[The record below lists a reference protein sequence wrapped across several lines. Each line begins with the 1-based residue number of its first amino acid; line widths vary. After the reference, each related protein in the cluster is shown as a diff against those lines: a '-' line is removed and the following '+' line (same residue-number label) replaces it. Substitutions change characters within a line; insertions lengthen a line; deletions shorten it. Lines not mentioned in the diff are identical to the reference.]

1 MAILVVVEQE
11 INVTRRITTA
21 ADRKPAMPAA
31 VPPDAVLDKEAKSTL
46 QAVSM
51 ILDDLRHCIKRP
63 SFSLDFIDV
72 SKYSQRE
79 IDNTATNRQV
89 AAK

>member
-1 MAILVVVEQE
+1 
-11 INVTRRITTA
+11 
-21 ADRKPAMPAA
+21 MPAA
-31 VPPDAVLDKEAKSTL
+31 VPPDAVLDKEAESTL

-72 SKYSQRE
+72 SKYSQRG
-79 IDNTATNRQV
+79 IDNTATNRQIG
-89 AAK
+89 AK